1 MCLRKAENEQNG
13 IETIIGKSVDLH
25 KAAENDFEF
34 EDSTFGNPVLKVPLY
49 DFKME
54 STTDSCGFNAYAV
67 LIFLENMVVKHV
79 QRFGYLHF
87 RGGGSIGCK
96 LEVFKS
102 LSLEK
107 EAERK
112 IMRLVCE

>member
-1 MCLRKAENEQNG
+1 MCLRKAEDRKYG
-13 IETIIGKSVDLH
+13 IEMIIGKSIDLQ
-25 KAAENDFEF
+25 KAEECDFDF
-34 EDSTFGNPVLKVPLY
+34 DDSIFGSPVLKVPLY
-49 DFKME
+49 NFKME
-54 STTDSCGFNAYAV
+54 SRTDGCGFNAYAV

-102 LSLEK
+102 QSLER

-112 IMRLVCE
+112 LMKLFV